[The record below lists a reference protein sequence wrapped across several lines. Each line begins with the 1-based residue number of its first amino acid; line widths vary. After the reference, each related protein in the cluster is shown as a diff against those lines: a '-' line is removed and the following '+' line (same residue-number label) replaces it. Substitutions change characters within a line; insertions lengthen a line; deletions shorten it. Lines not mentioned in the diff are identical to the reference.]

1 MSTQLLKLLYIQ
13 AVFLAYMV
21 VLKKTANIALAAFL
35 ILFTAVVK
43 LSMTRLC
50 RAQYDDDDIA
60 EANIV
65 CRMVDYRNG
74 NAANLGSEVDLTNG
88 EVMHIDPRD
97 RTLDRLTQKF
107 RTLRLPAWI
116 NFSYSTIPH
125 RVQHAHRRRPIPFG
139 PHGPQSPSFGRLGS
153 LENAANSDEA
163 LSSPPDVETVFS
175 KPMQASPIGEGQN
188 PLAVNS
194 LHCGP
199 VSSHPPTV
207 AWDDNSHVQVPYDNP
222 YYTRAI
228 SDILWLPRDPFGILD
243 LDETVDLRVSL
254 TSDPNA
260 GRLGEWH
267 GHSPLPASP
276 LPLPGSPLPAVFTPS
291 ITGTPDDR
299 RSILV
304 SSPGR
309 QYTGREDIELPSG
322 IASRV
327 ANLENEDDVE
337 QTSRERRPS
346 LFDRRNSS
354 NKDRE
359 SIVSIRPQ
367 SRRKSTL
374 DIQRPP
380 PLNLRSSSI
389 SGEQDSRFAHLYVSA
404 SPSQQR
410 ARSASTITQ
419 IRPDAHAQAA
429 LAQSTLAPVN
439 LSQANLPQ
447 SFDRA
452 DVTQTRLVTTQE
464 AVLHEVIAEEQ
475 EAAEERLREEQVEA
489 DHANGKRSWLTSWI
503 YAKVH

>member
-1 MSTQLLKLLYIQ
+1 
-13 AVFLAYMV
+13 MV
-21 VLKKTANIALAAFL
+21 VLKKTVNIALAAFL
-35 ILFTAVVK
+35 ILFTVVVK
-43 LSMTRLC
+43 LSITRLC
-50 RAQYDDDDIA
+50 RAQYEDDDIA

-65 CRMVDYRNG
+65 CRMVDYRND
-74 NAANLGSEVDLTNG
+74 NAANLGSDVDLTNG
-88 EVMHIDPRD
+88 EAMRIDPRD

-125 RVQHAHRRRPIPFG
+125 RARHTHRRRHIPFG
-139 PHGPQSPSFGRLGS
+139 PHGPQSSSFGRLGW
-153 LENAANSDEA
+153 LENAGNSGEA
-163 LSSPPDVETVFS
+163 LSPPPEPVFS
-175 KPMQASPIGEGQN
+175 KPMQASPIGEDQN
-188 PLAVNS
+188 PLAVDS
-194 LHCGP
+194 LPCGP
-199 VSSHPPTV
+199 VSSHSPMV
-207 AWDDNSHVQVPYDNP
+207 AWDDNSHVEVPYHNP

-228 SDILWLPRDPFGILD
+228 SDVLWLPRDPFGIVD

-254 TSDPNA
+254 TSEPNA

-267 GHSPLPASP
+267 GHSPPPASP
-276 LPLPGSPLPAVFTPS
+276 LPLPGSPLPTVFIPS
-291 ITGTPDDR
+291 ISDTPDDR

-337 QTSRERRPS
+337 QTPRERRPS

-359 SIVSIRPQ
+359 SIVSVRPQ

-389 SGEQDSRFAHLYVSA
+389 SGEQDSRLAPSYAFA

-410 ARSASTITQ
+410 ARSTSTIMQ

-429 LAQSTLAPVN
+429 LAQSPLAPAN

-447 SFDRA
+447 SSDHA
-452 DVTQTRLVTTQE
+452 DVAQTRLVTTQE

-475 EAAEERLREEQVEA
+475 EAAEERLRAEQVEA